1 MNRRTLVVL
10 LIGPG
15 LWLTTP
21 APAAA
26 HRLDE
31 YLQATRLSV
40 DVEHVDVEIDLT
52 PGARVAPEVFGSIDT
67 DGDGQISNA
76 EAEAYAQ
83 EVLRSV
89 VLSVD
94 GRPVRLR
101 LLEIRVPQFHDMILG
116 VGTVRIRASAI
127 HSVASSRIRA
137 SATHSVASSN
147 RHRLSYVNTHRSK
160 SSVYLVNVLVPA
172 DPRIEVRGQ
181 TRDTAQRMLTLEYR
195 VMPDRAWT
203 VACALLFGLVFAG
216 ALGFTRWPVKRRLAQ
231 AAGDLWGR
239 TLG

>member
-94 GRPVRLR
+94 GRPVRMR
-101 LLEIRVPQFHDMILG
+101 LLEIRVPQLHDMILG
-116 VGTVRIRASAI
+116 VGTV
-127 HSVASSRIRA
+127 RIRA

-231 AAGDLWGR
+231 GAGDLWGR
-239 TLG
+239 TLA

>member
-1 MNRRTLVVL
+1 MNRRTFVL
-10 LIGPG
+10 SLIVPG
-15 LWLTTP
+15 LWLTTA

-40 DVEHVDVEIDLT
+40 DVEHVGVEIDLT
-52 PGARVAPEVFGSIDT
+52 AGARLAAEVFGSIDT

-94 GRPVRLR
+94 GRPVRMR
-101 LLEIRVPQFHDMILG
+101 LLEIQVPQFHDMSLG
-116 VGTVRIRASAI
+116 VGTIRL
-127 HSVASSRIRA
+127 RA
-137 SATHSVASSN
+137 SATCSVTGSN
-147 RHRLSYVNTHRSK
+147 RHHLKYVNTHRSE

-172 DPRIEVRGQ
+172 DPRIEIRDQ
-181 TRDTAQRMLTLEYR
+181 TRDSAQHVLVLEYR
-195 VMPDRAWT
+195 VIPDRAWT
-203 VACALLFGLVFAG
+203 AACALLVCLALAG
-216 ALGFTRWPVKRRLAQ
+216 ALGLTRWPLNNAALYQ
-231 AAGDLWGR
+231 AASDLRGR
-239 TLG
+239 ERA